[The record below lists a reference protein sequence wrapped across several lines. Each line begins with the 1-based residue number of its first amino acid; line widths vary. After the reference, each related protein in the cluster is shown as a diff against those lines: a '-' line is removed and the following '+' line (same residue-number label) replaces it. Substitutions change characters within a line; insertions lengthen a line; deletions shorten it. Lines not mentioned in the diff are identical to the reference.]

1 MLEEEK
7 QFDKEDEDL
16 KNTLVQ
22 DEADLKLIEK
32 FPDDFDVKSEAQID
46 NEVYKYT
53 GKDFDITNELQ
64 NDQA

>member
-32 FPDDFDVKSEAQID
+32 FPDDFDVKSEA
-46 NEVYKYT
+46 
-53 GKDFDITNELQ
+53 
-64 NDQA
+64 